1 MTAKEAMTQVRF
13 MEIQLMRDWID
24 VKGWPDCEI
33 FDLYDYISELFFESY
48 PQAKINEGQMTTRTG
63 GVDPKVLPR
72 LSTKVTGCVRQCNE
86 YSVGIELGAV

>member
-1 MTAKEAMTQVRF
+1 MTREDVMTEVRL

-48 PQAKINEGQMTTRTG
+48 PQAKINEGHMRTRHG
-63 GVDPKVLPR
+63 GVYDKVLPR
-72 LSTKVTGCVRQCNE
+72 LSTKITGCVRQCNE
-86 YSVGIELGAV
+86 YSEGIELGAV